1 MAEDPDVRA
10 EVEVAERLG
19 ISYKRL
25 SGWEPTTHYTHDDQ
39 GRLLSSTPEP
49 EWDDVEVGWMVELE
63 RWRRQNLCPL
73 CGFPKE
79 VCQAPYGTYVY
90 GTGEPVRCNVT
101 TALRAAQKEHQGSPH
116 PDALIHSPVVKPWGS
131 PA

>member
-1 MAEDPDVRA
+1 MAEDPDTRA

-25 SGWEPTTHYTHDDQ
+25 SGWEPTTYYTYDEQ
-39 GRLLSSTPEP
+39 GRMVSSTPEP

-73 CGFPKE
+73 CGFPTE
-79 VCQAPYGTYVY
+79 ICQAPYGEYVY
-90 GTGEPVRCNVT
+90 STGEPVRCNVT
-101 TALRAAQKEHQGSPH
+101 TALRTAQKDHKDTPH
-116 PDALIHSPVVKPWGS
+116 ADALIHVPVVKPWGQS
-131 PA
+131 